1 MLGRLVDPTK
11 LPLLEYFDQD
21 KWAAA
26 RYSFL
31 PAFDTEGPST
41 PMQQFW
47 LTHPV
52 EVTAGVPMDEDSLRE
67 MDEYLVQA
75 QHEMG
80 APVEWAVSQE
90 ITHAQREVMEEH
102 RDPPT
107 KVMDEAIT
115 SMVLAVK
122 NQKLSYTTLLLRRI
136 PLHESPVLCWVTVV
150 SQRAQ

>member
-1 MLGRLVDPTK
+1 MSTTK

-21 KWAAA
+21 KWATA

-31 PAFDTEGPST
+31 PAFDTKGPST

-80 APVEWAVSQE
+80 APVE
-90 ITHAQREVMEEH
+90 
-102 RDPPT
+102 
-107 KVMDEAIT
+107 
-115 SMVLAVK
+115 
-122 NQKLSYTTLLLRRI
+122 
-136 PLHESPVLCWVTVV
+136 
-150 SQRAQ
+150 